1 MEQASRIKNINKMIS
16 LPQLRH
22 MVQYG
27 NATPLFRN
35 ASSKQ
40 GRGPCSEGLTDSWIE
55 EKHETR

>member
-35 ASSKQ
+35 ASSKHGILEFTTELFFTQ
-40 GRGPCSEGLTDSWIE
+40 RLFLEHG
-55 EKHETR
+55 